1 MAMGYFK
8 KQNLAINLFFLSI
21 LFLVNCNDF
30 KTEKRSINEQYNK
43 PMDNKIQLPRFDIN
57 KYEANLKKNPD
68 YEGYQKDQDTYV
80 KQYHSIKE
88 GYVEENYEKSIVE
101 NYVEQ
106 YISNNRFETFQTY
119 DKDGLLQSVTHYFA
133 DNVEIGEWY
142 YYKDEKLVKT
152 EDKDKNYPFSLD
164 KVLEYGKKNNVDFT
178 KSGKLSRFYSKA
190 YGSYIYE
197 LQWNTGKKSADIEK
211 SLFRKVVLDGSNGKE
226 LKSEEYYINPL
237 AR

>member
-1 MAMGYFK
+1 MGYFK
-8 KQNLAINLFFLSI
+8 KQNLAIYLLISF

-30 KTEKRSINEQYNK
+30 KTEKRNITEQYNE
-43 PMDNKIQLPRFDIN
+43 PMDKKMQLPRFDID

-68 YEGYQKDQDTYV
+68 YDGYQKDPDTYV

-88 GYVEENYEKSIVE
+88 GYIEEKFEKSIVE

-106 YISNNRFETFQTY
+106 LISNNRFETFQIY
-119 DKDGLLQSVTHYFA
+119 DKGGFLLSVTHYFA
-133 DNVEIGEWY
+133 DNIEIGQWL

-152 EDKDKNYPFSLD
+152 EDKDKNFQFSLD

-178 KSGKLSRFYSKA
+178 KSGKLSRFYSKT
-190 YGSYIYE
+190 YGTYIYE
-197 LQWNTGKKSADIEK
+197 LQWNTGKKSADIER